1 VRCCVWP
8 REAAGG
14 ANVRAGVTASGYLV
28 EVVVWRGLAV
38 IARAGER
45 IGNARCVVEKS
56 CRKSAGDIV
65 SVLAGAGLWT
75 EMCRVRVVN
84 VVLGL
89 CISMLSLLSKWH
101 AENDL
106 ACPCTRSL

>member
-1 VRCCVWP
+1 MRCCVWP

-14 ANVRAGVTASGYLV
+14 ANVRAGVTASGYL
-28 EVVVWRGLAV
+28 
-38 IARAGER
+38 
-45 IGNARCVVEKS
+45 VEKS

-89 CISMLSLLSKWH
+89 CISDAVALVKM
-101 AENDL
+101 ARRE
-106 ACPCTRSL
+106 